1 MASYICKCGRV
12 VEKSTTADNTGNRD
26 TAGCEGCPYLLPW
39 GSFAYKPGD
48 GYVMDV
54 KGKECRMSHSIDYA
68 STYYGRADDKTT
80 LRIVSLDLDFLE
92 EIQAWM
98 DGHAGGL
105 LSGGFSRDTI
115 RGTDYSQAGR
125 YSWSISCAQNKKGMA
140 AKAALI
146 QHFFDSGHH
155 RLDKTPEEEKAIVL
169 AAIEEGKAAHQRK
182 KDNMRYTISENLEND
197 CVYAYAAKEFWVYDK
212 QACRWYT
219 SGFCREQYERAKQK
233 LSRLTPEDFLTDSS
247 DYSLLDDYEI
257 PSAALNALQEAVKSG
272 KREVAPF
279 EGTNPPT
286 PADADASPCAP
297 GASDVPPSP
306 SQSAAADAQQGANDD
321 LPEVCRGCRC
331 ATCGNEDCPTPCH
344 QKSDEVEECE
354 QLGPMGDDCEDYQPK
369 EDAECL
375 KTPAPNGDVAAI
387 TAANAAQQPR
397 LEETPTIPTNASS
410 SSDPACPADAG
421 AAIQSLSAAD
431 AASLAADPTPAAFD
445 YTGLDDQTV
454 ADLHLAEREIRNG
467 RKMAEMGLQR
477 MADGVAIAHDAL
489 CGSYDKLSQ
498 LKHGNRGENTFGAWC
513 ESLGLHRKA
522 AYRLLQVS
530 RLFDDSTPR
539 ERKALRELTN
549 SVLYE
554 ASRPSAEPEAVEAL
568 KRQQVKTLKEFR
580 ALEAQIK
587 AERQAREKAEQ
598 QLADA
603 QREHQAEREST
614 SALLRDEQQR
624 RQQAEQGR
632 IAAEK
637 ETAAAQQRAAKA
649 EAQGKKDAALVE
661 KLQDIVLQR
670 DNEVAEQKERA
681 DAAEIRAQQAENRP
695 VEVAVQA
702 PDPAEVQRLASE
714 KAAEMTA
721 MLKAQLHTLQAQL
734 DDAESRADAA
744 ANNAYMSAAEFAA
757 QAAAMIDGI
766 RASFWAMAKELPD
779 ADFNQALE
787 PLDTAVS
794 RIYNR
799 EWEDGWNDSWENN
812 EEDNEQ

>member
-68 STYYGRADDKTT
+68 STYYGRADDKCT
-80 LRIVSLDLDFLE
+80 LRIVSLDLAFLE
-92 EIQAWM
+92 QVQVWINEHA
-98 DGHAGGL
+98 DGQ
-105 LSGGFSRDTI
+105 LSGRFSRDTI

-125 YSWSISCAQNKKGMA
+125 YCWSIYCSQNKKGMA

-146 QHFFDSGHH
+146 QHFFDSGHR
-155 RLDKTPEEEKAIVL
+155 RLDMTPEEEKAHIL
-169 AAIEEGKAAHQRK
+169 AAIEAGKAAYQRK
-182 KDNMRYTISENLEND
+182 KENMEYIISENLEND

-233 LSRLTPEDFLTDSS
+233 LPSLTPEDFLEDDN
-247 DYSLLDDYEI
+247 DYNLLDDYEI
-257 PSAALNALQEAVKSG
+257 PCAALDALQEAVKSG

-331 ATCGNEDCPTPCH
+331 TTCGNEDCPTPCH

-354 QLGPMGDDCEDYQPK
+354 QLGPLGDDCEDYQPK

-387 TAANAAQQPR
+387 TAANAAQQPQP
-397 LEETPTIPTNASS
+397 EETPTIPTNASS
-410 SSDPACPADAG
+410 SSAPASPAGAG
-421 AAIQSLSAAD
+421 AATQSLSAA
-431 AASLAADPTPAAFD
+431 APASLAADPAPKFD
-445 YTGLDDQTV
+445 YSGMDIATV
-454 ADLHLAEREIRNG
+454 DALHWAEREIGEAR
-467 RKMAEMGLQR
+467 RDYIARLAQ
-477 MADGVAIAHDAL
+477 AVYIAHDAL
-489 CGSYDKLSQ
+489 CSTGVRNSDSGKYESSEDTFISWCKSVGLS
-498 LKHGNRGENTFGAWC
+498 KTT
-513 ESLGLHRKA
+513 
-522 AYRLLQVS
+522 AYQLLQVNALLTS
-530 RLFDDSTPR
+530 STP
-539 ERKALRELTN
+539 EEQMTLEAASPSL
-549 SVLYE
+549 LY
-554 ASRPSAEPEAVEAL
+554 AAAKPSAPAELVQAVKDGDITTHKQYQEAM
-568 KRQQVKTLKEFR
+568 
-580 ALEAQIK
+580 AQLK
-587 AERQAREKAEQ
+587 AEREAREQIEQ
-598 QLADA
+598 QLADT

-681 DAAEIRAQQAENRP
+681 DAAEIRARQAENRP

-721 MLKAQLHTLQAQL
+721 MLKAQLRTLQTQL
-734 DDAESRADAA
+734 DDAEKRADAA
-744 ANNAYMSAAEFAA
+744 ANSAYLSAAEFAG

-779 ADFNQALE
+779 TDFNQALE
-787 PLDTAVS
+787 PLDRAVS
-794 RIYNR
+794 RIFNR
-799 EWEDGWNDSWENN
+799 EWEDGWDDSWEN
-812 EEDNEQ
+812 EEDTEL

>member
-68 STYYGRADDKTT
+68 STYYGRADDKCT
-80 LRIVSLDLDFLE
+80 LRIVSLDLAFLE
-92 EIQAWM
+92 QVQVWINEHA
-98 DGHAGGL
+98 DGQ
-105 LSGGFSRDTI
+105 LSGRFSRDTI

-125 YSWSISCAQNKKGMA
+125 YCWSIYCSQNKKGMA

-146 QHFFDSGHH
+146 QHFFDSGHR
-155 RLDKTPEEEKAIVL
+155 RLDMTPEEEKAHIL
-169 AAIEEGKAAHQRK
+169 AAIEAGKAAYQRK
-182 KDNMRYTISENLEND
+182 KENMEYIISENLEND

-233 LSRLTPEDFLTDSS
+233 LPSLTPEDFLEDDN
-247 DYSLLDDYEI
+247 DYNLLDDYEI
-257 PSAALNALQEAVKSG
+257 PCAALDALQEAVKSG

-331 ATCGNEDCPTPCH
+331 TTCGNEDCPTPCH

-354 QLGPMGDDCEDYQPK
+354 QLGPLGDDCEDYQPK

-387 TAANAAQQPR
+387 TAANAAQQPQP
-397 LEETPTIPTNASS
+397 EETPTIPTNASS
-410 SSDPACPADAG
+410 SSAPASPAGAG
-421 AAIQSLSAAD
+421 AATQSLSAA
-431 AASLAADPTPAAFD
+431 APASLAADPAPKFD
-445 YTGLDDQTV
+445 YSGMDIATV
-454 ADLHLAEREIRNG
+454 DALHWAEREIGEAR
-467 RKMAEMGLQR
+467 RDYIARLAQ
-477 MADGVAIAHDAL
+477 AVYIAHDAL
-489 CGSYDKLSQ
+489 CSTGVRNSDSGKYESSEDTFISWCKSVGLS
-498 LKHGNRGENTFGAWC
+498 KTT
-513 ESLGLHRKA
+513 
-522 AYRLLQVS
+522 AYQLLQVNALLTS
-530 RLFDDSTPR
+530 STP
-539 ERKALRELTN
+539 EEQMTLEAASPSL
-549 SVLYE
+549 LY
-554 ASRPSAEPEAVEAL
+554 AAAKPSAPAELVQAVKDGDITTHKQYQEAM
-568 KRQQVKTLKEFR
+568 
-580 ALEAQIK
+580 AQLK
-587 AERQAREKAEQ
+587 AEREAREQIEQ
-598 QLADA
+598 QLADT

-721 MLKAQLHTLQAQL
+721 MLKAQLRTLQTQL
-734 DDAESRADAA
+734 DDAEKRADAA
-744 ANNAYMSAAEFAA
+744 ANSAYLSAAEFAG

-779 ADFNQALE
+779 TDFNQALE
-787 PLDTAVS
+787 PLDRAVS
-794 RIYNR
+794 RIFNR
-799 EWEDGWNDSWENN
+799 EWEDGWDDSWEN
-812 EEDNEQ
+812 EEDTEL